1 MITEPAA
8 VARKEP
14 SGPYWIWPLR
24 LPAAD
29 RRRIDRWC
37 VSAAAST
44 AGSRWIAAAAVAG
57 VLPLLLCYACGW
69 GGHRMV
75 SAVLLFPAYVS
86 LVRQDR
92 QRAGFATV
100 LVCFALHSATAITL
114 TLLDP
119 AGAADVLTGGAAY
132 WEKNFHWIRTGLD
145 PEYQLVNWLPAHA
158 RQLLGMAVYG
168 FTSLGLIPLDQ
179 GLYEID
185 LMSFYV
191 GRLLRVSRHAWVAV
205 LAGWHFWAILRGVA
219 YTRIVFE
226 VSSLSLSRLTGVP
239 LSSPPRRRRRWLV
252 GLTLLVLD
260 GLGKYLALEPVRALL
275 SANLLAP
282 WR

>member
-1 MITEPAA
+1 MIADPAA
-8 VARKEP
+8 APHKAG

-24 LPAAD
+24 LAAAD

-37 VSAAAST
+37 QAASALT

-57 VLPLLLCYACGW
+57 VLPLLLAYAFGW
-69 GGHRMV
+69 SGHRMV

-100 LVCFALHSATAITL
+100 LICFVLHSATAITL

-119 AGAADVLTGGAAY
+119 VGAADLLTGGAAY

-145 PEYQLVNWLPAHA
+145 PEYQVVNWLPAHA
-158 RQLLGMAVYG
+158 RQLLGMSVYA
-168 FTSLGLIPLDQ
+168 FTSFGLIPLDQ

-185 LMSFYV
+185 LMNFYV

-205 LAGWHFWAILRGVA
+205 LAG
-219 YTRIVFE
+219 
-226 VSSLSLSRLTGVP
+226 
-239 LSSPPRRRRRWLV
+239 
-252 GLTLLVLD
+252 
-260 GLGKYLALEPVRALL
+260 
-275 SANLLAP
+275 
-282 WR
+282 